1 MTDRVFRNADATAF
15 GDRRSDRQITGDRQ
29 RASRQ
34 RAAGTNDTC
43 CLCLRYSCLPARS
56 EALDV
61 SKLQLNIS
69 LYPWFRAA
77 SDGHAWITVFFLYMS
92 QSLPLD
98 QVIELSAVYY
108 LSVFLLEV
116 PSGYF
121 SDRIGRRRTLLI
133 AATALIASYCCFI
146 FGAGFGWFAAGQ
158 FLLAMGIAM
167 QSGTDTAF
175 HYDSLKALGRDSEY
189 AEREAKAE
197 QWGMVMLAIATL
209 SGGILG
215 LIDLRLAYVFS
226 LFSATVMVLLAW
238 RFVEPVHA
246 DESNAIPQS
255 FARVVWDCCL
265 RLRDPVLGWVF
276 AVVIVLYAMAHI
288 VYEFYQPYITV
299 LQLPLL
305 EASAYAPLISG
316 VVISVSM
323 FGGAIGARAS
333 MAWQMKLGLTGV
345 LAVAMLLQL
354 GIVAAMAVAVSP
366 AVLALVCL
374 RNFPMS
380 LVHAPVRA
388 AIAPRIE
395 RRQRATYLSIQG
407 LAERLFFALL
417 LLLLASGL
425 QRGAPIAESTLM
437 SILTVTLG
445 IGLASAI
452 VLFAC
457 SGRIRRALSGE
468 PTGD

>member
-1 MTDRVFRNADATAF
+1 MSTLQRN
-15 GDRRSDRQITGDRQ
+15 
-29 RASRQ
+29 
-34 RAAGTNDTC
+34 
-43 CLCLRYSCLPARS
+43 
-56 EALDV
+56 V
-61 SKLQLNIS
+61 V

-133 AATALIASYCCFI
+133 AAAALISSYCCFI
-146 FGAGFGWFAAGQ
+146 VGAGYWWFAAGQ

-175 HYDSLKALGRDSEY
+175 HYDSLKALGREAEY
-189 AEREAKAE
+189 ASREAKAE
-197 QWGMVMLAIATL
+197 QWGLIMLAIATL
-209 SGGILG
+209 SGGVLG
-215 LIDLRLAYVFS
+215 LLDLRLAYVFS
-226 LFSATVMVLLAW
+226 LLSATVMAFLVW
-238 RFVEPVHA
+238 RMVEPQHA
-246 DESNAIPQS
+246 DESTAIPQS
-255 FARVVWDCCL
+255 FSRVVWDCCL

-276 AVVIVLYAMAHI
+276 LVVILLYAMAHI
-288 VYEFYQPYITV
+288 VYEFYQPYIT
-299 LQLPLL
+299 LMQFPLL

-316 VVISVSM
+316 IVISISM

-333 MAWQMKLGLTGV
+333 IAWQAKLGLVGV
-345 LAVAMLLQL
+345 LAVAMLIQL
-354 GIVAAMAVAVSP
+354 GIVAAMAIAVSP
-366 AVLALVCL
+366 MVLALVCL

-395 RRQRATYLSIQG
+395 RRQRATYLSLQG

-417 LLLLASGL
+417 LLMLARGL
-425 QRGAPIAESTLM
+425 DPGAPIAEFTLT
-437 SILTVTLG
+437 SILKATLWLG
-445 IGLASAI
+445 VVIAV

-457 SGRIRRALSGE
+457 AGRIRLALNES
-468 PTGD
+468 PARQ

>member
-1 MTDRVFRNADATAF
+1 VSSLQRN
-15 GDRRSDRQITGDRQ
+15 
-29 RASRQ
+29 
-34 RAAGTNDTC
+34 
-43 CLCLRYSCLPARS
+43 
-56 EALDV
+56 V
-61 SKLQLNIS
+61 V

-92 QSLPLD
+92 QSLSLD

-133 AATALIASYCCFI
+133 AAAALISSYCCFI
-146 FGAGFGWFAAGQ
+146 VGAGFWWFAAGQ

-175 HYDSLKALGRDSEY
+175 HYDSLKALGRETEY
-189 AEREAKAE
+189 ARREAKAE
-197 QWGMVMLAIATL
+197 QWGLVMLAIATL
-209 SGGILG
+209 SGGVLG
-215 LIDLRLAYVFS
+215 LLDLRLAYVFS
-226 LFSATVMVLLAW
+226 LLSATAMAVLVW
-238 RFVEPVHA
+238 RMVEPQHA
-246 DESNAIPQS
+246 DESTAIPQS
-255 FARVVWDCCL
+255 FTRVVWDCCL

-276 AVVIVLYAMAHI
+276 LVVILLYAMAHI
-288 VYEFYQPYITV
+288 VYEFYQPYITLMSV
-299 LQLPLL
+299 PLL

-316 VVISVSM
+316 IVISISM

-333 MAWQMKLGLTGV
+333 IAWQARLGLVGV
-345 LAVAMLLQL
+345 LAVAMLIQL
-354 GIVAAMAVAVSP
+354 GIVAAMAIAVSP
-366 AVLALVCL
+366 MVLALVCL

-395 RRQRATYLSIQG
+395 RRQRATYLSLQG
-407 LAERLFFALL
+407 LAERLFFAVLL
-417 LLLLASGL
+417 MMLATGL
-425 QRGAPIAESTLM
+425 ESGAPIVESTLT
-437 SILTVTLG
+437 SILTATLWLG
-445 IGLASAI
+445 VVIAV

-457 SGRIRRALSGE
+457 AGRIRRALSE
-468 PTGD
+468 SPARQ

>member
-1 MTDRVFRNADATAF
+1 
-15 GDRRSDRQITGDRQ
+15 
-29 RASRQ
+29 
-34 RAAGTNDTC
+34 
-43 CLCLRYSCLPARS
+43 
-56 EALDV
+56 V
-61 SKLQLNIS
+61 SNLQLNIG

-133 AATALIASYCCFI
+133 AAAAFIASYVCFI
-146 FGAGFGWFAAGQ
+146 VGAGFWWFAAGQ
-158 FLLAMGIAM
+158 FLLATGMAM

-175 HYDSLKALGRDSEY
+175 HYDSLKALGRESEY
-189 AEREAKAE
+189 AQREAKAE
-197 QWGMVMLAIATL
+197 QWGLTMLAIATL
-209 SGGILG
+209 SGGLLG
-215 LIDLRLAYVFS
+215 MIDLRLAYVFS
-226 LFSATVMVLLAW
+226 LISATAMALLVW

-246 DESNAIPQS
+246 DASTAIAQS
-255 FARVVWDCCL
+255 FTRVVWGCCL

-288 VYEFYQPYITV
+288 VYEFYQPYITL
-299 LQLPLL
+299 LQLPAL

-316 VVISVSM
+316 VVISLSM

-333 MAWQMKLGLTGV
+333 IGWELKLGLVGV
-345 LAVAMLLQL
+345 LSVAMLIQL
-354 GIVAAMAVAVSP
+354 GIVAVMAIAVSP

-395 RRQRATYLSIQG
+395 RHQRATYLSLQG
-407 LAERLFFALL
+407 LAERFFFALL

-425 QRGAPIAESTLM
+425 EPGAPIEESTLM
-437 SILTVTLG
+437 SILTATLL
-445 IGLASAI
+445 IGVASAI
-452 VLFAC
+452 VLFAF
-457 SGRIRRALSGE
+457 SGRIRRALVSQ
-468 PTGD
+468 PSAN

>member
-1 MTDRVFRNADATAF
+1 
-15 GDRRSDRQITGDRQ
+15 
-29 RASRQ
+29 
-34 RAAGTNDTC
+34 
-43 CLCLRYSCLPARS
+43 
-56 EALDV
+56 V
-61 SKLQLNIS
+61 SNLQLNIG

-133 AATALIASYCCFI
+133 AAAALITSYACFI
-146 FGAGFGWFAAGQ
+146 VGAGFWWFAAGQ

-175 HYDSLKALGRDSEY
+175 HYDSLKALGRETEY
-189 AEREAKAE
+189 AQREAKAE
-197 QWGMVMLAIATL
+197 QWGLTMLAIATL

-215 LIDLRLAYVFS
+215 MIDLRLAYVFS
-226 LFSATVMVLLAW
+226 LLSASVMALLAW

-246 DESNAIPQS
+246 DESTAIPQS
-255 FARVVWDCCL
+255 FSRVVWGCCL

-288 VYEFYQPYITV
+288 VYEFYQPYITL

-316 VVISVSM
+316 VVISLSM

-333 MAWQMKLGLTGV
+333 IGWELKLGLVGV
-345 LAVAMLLQL
+345 LSVAMLIQL
-354 GIVAAMAVAVSP
+354 GIVAVMAIAVSP

-395 RRQRATYLSIQG
+395 RHQRATYLSLQG
-407 LAERLFFALL
+407 LVERFFFAML

-425 QRGAPIAESTLM
+425 ERGAPIAESTLT
-437 SILTVTLG
+437 SILTTTLW
-445 IGLASAI
+445 IGVACTIS
-452 VLFAC
+452 LFAF
-457 SGRIRRALSGE
+457 SGRIRRALSSK
-468 PTGD
+468 PSLD